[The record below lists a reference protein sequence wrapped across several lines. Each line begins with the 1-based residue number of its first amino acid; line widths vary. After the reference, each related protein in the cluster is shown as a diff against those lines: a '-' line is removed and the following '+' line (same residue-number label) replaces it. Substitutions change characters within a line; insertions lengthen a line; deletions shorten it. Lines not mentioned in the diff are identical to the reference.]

1 MMKFHL
7 LEHIRKNDDN
17 VVIWLF
23 NIGLEKYWN
32 GEVFTVKNTKE
43 DVVVNHMEEMNLLL
57 TRKQDI
63 LILRSKPEESYLQ
76 ALQEFGAEIPRI
88 VWPSTENEEKSISEL
103 VVEDD
108 ALIAQMKELTK
119 DAQNVFFVPYGVSE
133 IEEQIQKKLNVP
145 MFGSASEI
153 NKMVNNKVFS
163 RAFAIENGFRVSE
176 GKVCQG
182 FAELEVAA
190 KQMLA
195 KYGKIIIKEP
205 CGASGKGLWV
215 VDSEAKCKST
225 LLIIKRFFQE
235 HMDGEWLVEEWCSKK
250 ADLNYQI
257 YVGMNGEVEV
267 FSIKEQKVNGT
278 VYVGSVIPPAFTDD
292 MMQECRECGE
302 IIGRKLYEQG
312 YRGILGVDAMILE
325 SGELI
330 PIIEINGR
338 FTLSSYVSFVQE
350 MRQAAD
356 KKIFAFY
363 KKIPLKTRKTYQEL
377 HAYLQKEGYWYQ
389 DNRGM
394 FVYTSETI
402 KKDRVGESGRMF
414 GLLFAEN
421 EEEMMQQY
429 NEIIEKLEEE

>member
-302 IIGRKLYEQG
+302 IIG
-312 YRGILGVDAMILE
+312 ANCM
-325 SGELI
+325 
-330 PIIEINGR
+330 
-338 FTLSSYVSFVQE
+338 
-350 MRQAAD
+350 
-356 KKIFAFY
+356 
-363 KKIPLKTRKTYQEL
+363 
-377 HAYLQKEGYWYQ
+377 
-389 DNRGM
+389 NRDIVEFLVWM
-394 FVYTSETI
+394 P
-402 KKDRVGESGRMF
+402 
-414 GLLFAEN
+414 
-421 EEEMMQQY
+421 
-429 NEIIEKLEEE
+429 